1 MGNLILD
8 PSGNAS
14 PIQQP
19 FDKYWDSPMSRREA
33 HTLFMKLA
41 SNDNELMGMADTA
54 SILINY
60 LCETLKVTREEVQ
73 KYVDEKH
80 IQLALAAMRAQMKAE
95 AEAPQGTTNA
105 QSHS

>member
-33 HTLFMKLA
+33 QILFRKMA

-60 LCETLKVTREEVQ
+60 LCETLKVTREDVQ
-73 KYVDEKH
+73 KYVDEKTK
-80 IQLALAAMRAQMKAE
+80 QLQAMRAQMKAE
-95 AEAPQGTTNA
+95 AGGNVTDA
-105 QSHS
+105 

>member
-19 FDKYWDSPMSRREA
+19 FDKYWDSPMTRREA
-33 HTLFMKLA
+33 QILFRKMA

-60 LCETLKVTREEVQ
+60 LCETLKVTREDVQ
-73 KYVDEKH
+73 KYVDEKTK
-80 IQLALAAMRAQMKAE
+80 QLQAMRAQMKAE
-95 AEAPQGTTNA
+95 AGGNVTDA
-105 QSHS
+105 

>member
-33 HTLFMKLA
+33 QILFRKMA

-60 LCETLKVTREEVQ
+60 LCETLKVTREDVQ
-73 KYVDEKH
+73 KYVDEKTK
-80 IQLALAAMRAQMKAE
+80 QLQAMRVQMKAE
-95 AEAPQGTTNA
+95 AGGNVTDA
-105 QSHS
+105 

>member
-1 MGNLILD
+1 MTQILTAD
-8 PSGNAS
+8 S

-33 HTLFMKLA
+33 QILFMKLA

-54 SILINY
+54 SVLLNY
-60 LCETLKVTREEVQ
+60 LCEKLGVGREEVQ

-80 IQLALAAMRAQMKAE
+80 IQLAAMRAQMKAE